1 MKQRSGNQNN
11 KYFKSNRSLQRANV
25 QIKYHDDFNYNN
37 SKVSG
42 IINLGNNWYLNSGL
56 QILVSCEELA
66 YLLKNSVNEI
76 NSDNIVSYLK
86 EALNTLLSSSR
97 IYDPSN
103 FINCFCSN
111 NNDFIKGSQWSS
123 QNFILTLIRNIL
135 QIFEF

>member
-1 MKQRSGNQNN
+1 MKQRSGTQNN
-11 KYFKSNRSLQRANV
+11 KYFKSNRSLQRANF

-37 SKVSG
+37 SKVCG
-42 IINLGNNWYLNSGL
+42 FINLVNNCYLNSDL
-56 QILVSCEELA
+56 QILASCEELV
-66 YLLKNSVNEI
+66 YLLKNCENEL

-86 EALNTLLSSSR
+86 EALNTLLSSSI

-111 NNDFIKGSQWSS
+111 NNDFIKGSQCCS
-123 QNFILTLIRNIL
+123 QNFIRTLIRNII